1 MAVSYVNVLQRTFNL
16 VIEVDVRYKKSDET
30 YEEETEEFEFGMLD
44 QEDFGDIDAYVK
56 RHGLQDASM
65 ADQRKAKRLG
75 INTVKGEDGSKVDV
89 GDSGELQKAELEL
102 GDELLDDDEG
112 TEGEDYD
119 PGTDGES
126 EGSGSSSDEDSDE
139 EGGGGGGGDED
150 DEDDDDEGDEEL

>member
-1 MAVSYVNVLQRTFNL
+1 
-16 VIEVDVRYKKSDET
+16 
-30 YEEETEEFEFGMLD
+30 MLD
-44 QEDFGDIDAYVK
+44 QEDFAGIDAYVK

-102 GDELLDDDEG
+102 GDEVPEEEDEG

-126 EGSGSSSDEDSDE
+126 EGSGSSSDEDSDA
-139 EGGGGGGGDED
+139 EGGGGGEGDEN